1 MELRIFHNPFFD
13 REESSV
19 YMPNCKT
26 PPSAFPASP
35 EHIQLKGSFLG
46 LTLASL
52 WPRQLNHLKYLGN
65 LKVKQY
71 LRNKLLHRILLQITE
86 TN

>member
-35 EHIQLKGSFLG
+35 EHLQYKEIRDLR
-46 LTLASL
+46 LTS
-52 WPRQLNHLKYLGN
+52 
-65 LKVKQY
+65 VDSV
-71 LRNKLLHRILLQITE
+71 LHRIFTVITE
-86 TN
+86 SSQI